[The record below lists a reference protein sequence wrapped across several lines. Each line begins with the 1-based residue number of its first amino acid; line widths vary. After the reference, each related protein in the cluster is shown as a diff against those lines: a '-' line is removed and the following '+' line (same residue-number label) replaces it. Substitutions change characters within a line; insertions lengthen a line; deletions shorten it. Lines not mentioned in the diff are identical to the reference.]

1 MNKLLPLIEQ
11 VILRSFPQVMNVDFE
26 KSSSY
31 LGSSPELPEEE
42 RTIEV
47 TEIIVTINNLKG
59 DKNWYDLKQL
69 KSEIIEKVESYFGL
83 DVFKYGSGWDF
94 EFYQAKKERF

>member
-1 MNKLLPLIEQ
+1 MNRLLPLIEQ

-26 KSSSY
+26 KISSY

-47 TEIIVTINNLKG
+47 TRIIVTINNLKG
-59 DKNWYDLKQL
+59 DKTWYDLKQL

-83 DVFKYGSGWDF
+83 DVYIYGSGWDF

>member
-1 MNKLLPLIEQ
+1 MNKLAPLIEQ
-11 VILRSFPQVMNVDFE
+11 VILRSSPQVMNVDFE

-47 TEIIVTINNLKG
+47 TRIIVTINNLKG
-59 DKNWYDLKQL
+59 DETWYDLKQL
-69 KSEIIEKVESYFGL
+69 KSGIIEKVESYFGL
-83 DVFKYGSGWDF
+83 DVWKYGSGWDF
-94 EFYQAKKERF
+94 EFYEAKKERF